1 MEEEQIKNLIDK
13 DKRTGGKMKDPN
25 SSIERIGEFF
35 VRIGII
41 TPDQVEEVLKIQKSE
56 PDRLFG
62 EIAIELGYINDKA
75 LDEYIA
81 SKRAST

>member
-1 MEEEQIKNLIDK
+1 
-13 DKRTGGKMKDPN
+13 MKDPD

-41 TPDQVEEVLKIQKSE
+41 TPEQVKEVLKIQKSE

-75 LDEYIA
+75 LDEYI
-81 SKRAST
+81 SLKKRSST